1 MNVKHIYIF
10 FIFDDISIY
19 KYYVI
24 KFVISLA
31 LFIFKLSAL
40 EVFKIMINEQL
51 LKYTWT
57 KVNDKCQANLNVP
70 LTSFSW

>member
-1 MNVKHIYIF
+1 MWLFDVNNIINECQTYIYIF

-24 KFVISLA
+24 KFVIFLA

-40 EVFKIMINEQL
+40 EE
-51 LKYTWT
+51 
-57 KVNDKCQANLNVP
+57 C
-70 LTSFSW
+70 SR

>member
-1 MNVKHIYIF
+1 
-10 FIFDDISIY
+10 
-19 KYYVI
+19 
-24 KFVISLA
+24 
-31 LFIFKLSAL
+31 
-40 EVFKIMINEQL
+40 MINEQL

>member
-1 MNVKHIYIF
+1 MWLFDVNNIINECQTYIYIYIF
-10 FIFDDISIY
+10 LFDDISIY

-40 EVFKIMINEQL
+40 EE
-51 LKYTWT
+51 
-57 KVNDKCQANLNVP
+57 C
-70 LTSFSW
+70 SR